1 MEYFGRSALR
11 QGLVDLAASNTD
23 TNRDEFLSLLFT
35 VHQTW
40 PPRNGAFRK
49 SAVQRQGASA

>member
-23 TNRDEFLSLLFT
+23 TNRDEFLSLI
-35 VHQTW
+35 
-40 PPRNGAFRK
+40 
-49 SAVQRQGASA
+49 